1 MTEITHPLL
10 EWLESNSDETKTHI
24 LALEHHIML
33 KRGKVNRN
41 ELLALA
47 RLQGR
52 AEALLQAITMAIR
65 LVSQPVT
72 LVHDEEQST

>member
-10 EWLESNSDETKTHI
+10 EWLDKKSDETKSSI
-24 LALEHHIML
+24 LALEHQIML
-33 KRGKVNRN
+33 KRGKASRDD
-41 ELLALA
+41 LLALA
-47 RLQGR
+47 RLHGR
-52 AEALLQAITMAIR
+52 AEALSQANTMAIR